1 MESILECDDRE
12 QPSVQPRHS
21 RTAPISSGIWRMWN
35 CAPEKH
41 APIWLQAFAFCA
53 RQGTLG
59 CGCADAAFNSVG
71 RTTST
76 SAKVDF
82 FLVLRS
88 ADGFFNPPSYAGGYG
103 VGLVGLIGF
112 WFVAGLVRTRKTRFN
127 PKRLGLHIN
136 PGAQW
141 TGHSTLTL
149 HLSGKPGGTAS
160 MSVCSFWRIGT
171 VLGSAGKMPAAC

>member
-1 MESILECDDRE
+1 MGKAVALKLKKKMGFKC
-12 QPSVQPRHS
+12 
-21 RTAPISSGIWRMWN
+21 
-35 CAPEKH
+35 
-41 APIWLQAFAFCA
+41 
-53 RQGTLG
+53 
-59 CGCADAAFNSVG
+59 
-71 RTTST
+71 
-76 SAKVDF
+76 
-82 FLVLRS
+82 
-88 ADGFFNPPSYAGGYG
+88 ADGFFNPPSYAGGYEGGYG

-112 WFVAGLVRTRKTRFN
+112 WFVAALVRARKTRFN

-171 VLGSAGKMPAAC
+171 VLGSTGKMPAAC